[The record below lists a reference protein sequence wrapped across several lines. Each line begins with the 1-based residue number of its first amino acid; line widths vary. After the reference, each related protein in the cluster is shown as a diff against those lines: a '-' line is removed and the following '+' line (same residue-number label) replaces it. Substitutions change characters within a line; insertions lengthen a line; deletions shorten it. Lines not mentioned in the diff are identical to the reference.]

1 MLTVDPGVS
10 FKCLK
15 AADTDKSTAG
25 GGGTYKP
32 AGAPTEVVIETEF
45 GSDIAKVSTVQKKT

>member
-10 FKCLK
+10 FKCLN

-25 GGGTYKP
+25 GGGTNNS
-32 AGAPTEVVIETEF
+32 AGAPTAAVCERI
-45 GSDIAKVSTVQKKT
+45 GLDIAKVSTVQKKT